1 MISAWWMIS
10 ILKQTYELLKVIL
23 LSYSIITL
31 TIQPFRFLLSITN
44 SSRCVVEYMGIPIW
58 IDWLKYLLDIDI
70 KYCLPEKSSPE
81 EIILKWT
88 NSKQFNEGLFLLV
101 LVPTKKYELLF
112 IHSSMVSDRLLIW
125 LPTIFALFYSF
136 FSLFAYLSDWE
147 SID

>member
-31 TIQPFRFLLSITN
+31 TIQPFRPLLSITN